1 MADKRI
7 LSEGSPADFLFK
19 STTKTIGES
28 VKVIA
33 QTEDEELTEAEPIV
47 EDKTEE
53 QKPKGKPKKNPLD
66 VRTRRT
72 QILLT
77 PRLYKQLDKIAYKKH
92 QSMNETIIQAITEY
106 IERSK

>member
-19 STTKTIGES
+19 STTKTTGES

-53 QKPKGKPKKNPLD
+53 QKPKRKKKNPKD
-66 VRTRRT
+66 KRTRRT

-77 PRLYKQLDKIAYKKH
+77 PRIYEKLDRIAYKNR